1 MSSQSL
7 SKKAIASFPLQ
18 FQLPG
23 VMKSPIQPMHHVW
36 GQLLNHAVFHP
47 LTLSSLWS
55 LTTQCIFQCSGEH
68 ESIETE
74 QFRWGISNKMFIQ
87 LRSCNWNQIL
97 FWGPSSK
104 GWVHASVTSRMTW
117 HFAVTG
123 NLNLNLHF
131 LLLMGWGVRCNA
143 RVFVYYIKLAV
154 LWYSLMNILEI
165 FLSSPM
171 AKLLQVFRF
180 SSQWIQT
187 TCSWSLDDPPFL
199 HWIPDLIY
207 TLRV

>member
-1 MSSQSL
+1 MTSGSPKWRSL
-7 SKKAIASFPLQ
+7 DSLDPWRGHLKTPKKVTGDA
-18 FQLPG
+18 G
-23 VMKSPIQPMHHVW
+23 
-36 GQLLNHAVFHP
+36 
-47 LTLSSLWS
+47 
-55 LTTQCIFQCSGEH
+55 
-68 ESIETE
+68 
-74 QFRWGISNKMFIQ
+74 RWGISNKMFIQ

-171 AKLLQVFRF
+171 AKLLQVFRL

-187 TCSWSLDDPPFL
+187 TCTWSLDDPPFL

-207 TLRV
+207 TLRVLISPPLWDISVLLVKLDHFHNL